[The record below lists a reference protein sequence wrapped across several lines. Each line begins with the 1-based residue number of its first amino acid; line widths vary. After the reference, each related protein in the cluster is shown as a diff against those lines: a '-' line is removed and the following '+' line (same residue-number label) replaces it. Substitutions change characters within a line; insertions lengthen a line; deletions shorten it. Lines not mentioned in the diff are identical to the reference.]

1 MGESAGARRPD
12 RAGARKGREP
22 PGPGSGP
29 CDDPRPAINKAVL
42 YAADM
47 STPAPQPA
55 PTPAP
60 QPAPTPAPL
69 PAAVNVLLYGAA
81 FACVLT
87 IVALSLLPAQEMPST
102 GIADGIDHLIAYWG
116 TGGLM
121 ALAFRGRGRVLAV
134 AGLGLI
140 GLGGLMEVLQQLSPG
155 RSSTWGDFLMS
166 GGGAL
171 AGLAMGTVAARLIS
185 HLRRRAAGRWGR
197 RRRPEGPVPAESAPV
212 RAARR

>member
-1 MGESAGARRPD
+1 M
-12 RAGARKGREP
+12 
-22 PGPGSGP
+22 
-29 CDDPRPAINKAVL
+29 L

-47 STPAPQPA
+47 STPAPQP
-55 PTPAP
+55 PPAS
-60 QPAPTPAPL
+60 QAAPL
-69 PAAVNVLLYGAA
+69 PAAVNILLYGAA
-81 FACVLT
+81 CACVLT
-87 IVALSLLPAQEMPST
+87 IMALSLLPAQEMPST

-121 ALAFRGRGRVLAV
+121 ALAFRGQGRVLVV

-185 HLRRRAAGRWGR
+185 HLRRRGAGRPGR
-197 RRRPEGPVPAESAPV
+197 WRRPEGPVPQEAAPV

>member
-1 MGESAGARRPD
+1 MGESAGARGPD
-12 RAGARKGREP
+12 RAAARKGREP

-47 STPAPQPA
+47 STPAPQP
-55 PTPAP
+55 PTE
-60 QPAPTPAPL
+60 PTPAPL

-121 ALAFRGRGRVLAV
+121 ALAFRGRGRVLVV

-155 RSSTWGDFLMS
+155 RTSTWGDFLMS

-197 RRRPEGPVPAESAPV
+197 RHRPEGPVPQEAAPV